1 MTTVPTGE
9 AVAAPGSGG
18 EAVADLQVHKLLS
31 RDYDQ
36 QAQALLV
43 VVSTSSAAAAG
54 EDVWVAIGWD
64 QPAVLREAG
73 TWQGLEAARSLTPAE
88 LDALDPDRVAGSTP
102 LDLTIDP
109 QRSYWLARF
118 EFSDHPKVGEW
129 WHWVYAGKDH
139 EPPRAFEVL
148 AWRSR
153 LDASTD
159 AEGAATAGFAPLPG
173 HALASIT
180 MAEVVMQAPFDLGV
194 LLVHGIGEHG
204 VRETLVRWA
213 EPIVEFW
220 RRRAEAINAEARRA
234 IDPEQRAQ
242 LKRWAEGHPLRSR
255 VPLDGISH
263 VVTQLA
269 SLPAAAARPPL
280 LAPRAAAPR
289 QIGAAIKPEQTVFPD
304 LDPTLPSAT
313 VVRLSAI
320 DENATLREAH
330 VLFAEAAWTREAFPP
345 TSVEL
350 YNWLTDA
357 IPIAVWARIHRLSW
371 TRPREI
377 MRIARAARRSG
388 SGLERLRVVISALLW
403 ALQMAVMPAIYVVLA
418 LVGQV
423 VIALVGT
430 VGLLPVPWL
439 RRATR
444 WVVGALIGTI
454 GQSYALQTS
463 AVRRSAIVSAVT
475 RNLDWLSHRCQRVVV
490 LSHSQGAEI
499 SRLAFVE
506 ARRDKIA
513 RWYTVGAGIA
523 PLSMLRPDSLVRPGS
538 RIVIATAKLVL
549 LASVLLL
556 VALALDTVPGI
567 DLGIRDG
574 LLRALRGIPW
584 QDALAFYLALVLGLI
599 VLRPLPPVVDP
610 MLRRS
615 LMAKWRDI
623 YASEDP
629 VPGGSLID
637 LFAGDLRDQKI
648 PVPFQRRIFNT
659 RFALLDHTAYFRNI
673 EQFVAP
679 IALDLLRLA
688 GVGTGE
694 RLERRALRAATR
706 RRDCRTWWTL
716 LFSVATLSAAFATAL
731 WTAFG
736 PGGRGT
742 LWLDHGQRLWQQGG
756 DLWERLG
763 LAWSSGFLGTL
774 IVDLRLPL
782 ALLVALGIGWYLAH
796 LLTLRSEKSLVEDLG
811 RAAQAA
817 PGPRGTSAPAAPP
830 NP

>member
-9 AVAAPGSGG
+9 APGAAGSGSG
-18 EAVADLQVHKLLS
+18 AADLQVDKLLS
-31 RDYDQ
+31 RDFDE

-43 VVSTSSAAAAG
+43 VVSTSAPALAG

-64 QPAVLREAG
+64 RPVVLRESGA
-73 TWQGLEAARSLTPAE
+73 WARMESARALTRAE
-88 LDALDPDRVAGSTP
+88 LDALDPDRADGSTP
-102 LDLTIDP
+102 FELTIDP

-118 EFSDHPKVGEW
+118 EFSDHPQVGEW
-129 WHWVYAGKDH
+129 WQWVYAGKDLQ
-139 EPPRAFEVL
+139 PPRAFPVL

-153 LDASTD
+153 LNDSTD
-159 AEGAATAGFAPLPG
+159 AEEAAPAAFAPLPG
-173 HALASIT
+173 HALASVT

-194 LLVHGIGEHG
+194 LLVHGIGDHG

-213 EPIVEFW
+213 EPIVDFW
-220 RRRAEAINAEARRA
+220 RRRAEAISAEARRA

-242 LKRWAEGHPLRSR
+242 LKRWTEGHPLRGR
-255 VPLDGISH
+255 MPLDGISQ

-269 SLPAAAARPPL
+269 SLPDADARPPL
-280 LAPRAAAPR
+280 VPPRAAAPR
-289 QIGAAIKPEQTVFPD
+289 QVGAAIKAEQTVFPD
-304 LDPTLPSAT
+304 LNPGLPSAT
-313 VVRLSAI
+313 VVRVSAI

-345 TSVEL
+345 TSAEL
-350 YNWLTDA
+350 YTWLTDA

-371 TRPREI
+371 IRPREI
-377 MRIARAARRSG
+377 LRFARAARRRG
-388 SGLERLRVVISALLW
+388 SALELLRVGISALLW
-403 ALQMAVMPAIYVVLA
+403 VLQMLMMPAIYVVLA
-418 LVGQV
+418 LVGQM

-430 VGLLPVPWL
+430 IGLLPIPWL

-444 WVVGALIGTI
+444 WVVGALIGTV

-475 RNLDWLSHRCQRVVV
+475 RNLDWLSQRCQRVVV

-523 PLSMLRPDSLVRPGS
+523 PLSMLRPDSLERWGS
-538 RIVIATAKLVL
+538 KAVIAVAKLAL

-556 VALALDTVPGI
+556 IALALDTVPGI

-574 LLRALRGIPW
+574 LLRALRGIRW
-584 QDALAFYLALVLGLI
+584 QGALGAYIVLLVALI

-637 LFAGDLRDQKI
+637 LFAADLRQQKI
-648 PVPFQRRIFNT
+648 PVPVQRRIFNT

-673 EQFVAP
+673 EQFIAP

-688 GVGTGE
+688 GVGSGE
-694 RLERRALRAATR
+694 RFERRALRAAAR
-706 RRDCRTWWTL
+706 RRDCRTWWAL
-716 LFSVATLSAAFATAL
+716 LFSVTTLAAAAASFFFI
-731 WTAFG
+731 AFG
-736 PGGRGT
+736 PPGRGA
-742 LWLDHGQRLWQQGG
+742 LWLDHGRRIWRQGG
-756 DLWERLG
+756 DLWDRLG
-763 LAWSSGFLGTL
+763 RAWSDGFFGTL

-782 ALLVALGIGWYLAH
+782 ALLVALGAGWYLAH
-796 LLTLRSEKSLVEDLG
+796 RLTLRSEETLVQDLG
-811 RAAQAA
+811 RA
-817 PGPRGTSAPAAPP
+817 GKGAPP
-830 NP
+830 SP